1 MIGRAAL
8 ALVLLLAAC
17 DGSKPLINH
26 QAQDPGPFPTPDRPV
41 AGIVSPRWSTEEAR
55 DRLNEA
61 AEVMNKAG
69 IKPGMTVADIGAGQ
83 GYYTVRLAA
92 RVGKK
97 GRVLGEDIVP
107 AYHDALAD
115 RVARE
120 RLDNVSVKLG
130 EPANPKLPDNSFD
143 RILMVHMYHEIAQ
156 PYEFLW
162 NIRPSLTASG
172 LVIVVDANR
181 PTQYHGTPPALLKC
195 EFAAVG
201 YQLVQMSDMPS
212 AGGYLAAFKAV
223 DVSMEEAA
231 QGLGSSPARTVRTVI
246 LPIVV
251 PAVLAGALLV
261 FIETLENF
269 GTFAD
274 ARSVLGDPDVVVQ
287 GEGVLHLRYPT
298 RRAAASGSPGSGP
311 R

>member
-41 AGIVSPRWSTEEAR
+41 TGIVSPRWSTEEAR

-172 LVIVVDANR
+172 EVIVVDANR

-223 DVSMEEAA
+223 
-231 QGLGSSPARTVRTVI
+231 
-246 LPIVV
+246 
-251 PAVLAGALLV
+251 
-261 FIETLENF
+261 
-269 GTFAD
+269 
-274 ARSVLGDPDVVVQ
+274 
-287 GEGVLHLRYPT
+287 
-298 RRAAASGSPGSGP
+298 GP
-311 R
+311 RPEPASIKPCRLNRAS